1 LLADGDEVIDMGDE
15 MDEDDDFNMD
25 PDNEIDVDD
34 DEDGPVTDDATRVF
48 REHNGT
54 AAAPTP

>member
-1 LLADGDEVIDMGDE
+1 MGDE